1 MTLDQNIFREMEKR
15 VGREHLSKRLSRQVQ
30 HSAIQFGD
38 SGFKFHLEH
47 FEPVFSVLRIMLKC
61 LGLLERGMKNAMDYR
76 VEEIT
81 VALGNLPKS
90 FKNFRILQL
99 SDVHLDGILDQGE
112 TLRERIAG
120 LQFDLCVIT
129 GDFRFLTF
137 YDYEKAVKNMEQLVD
152 SLRCEYGILGI
163 LGNHDFIEMVPLLE
177 AMGIRLLLNE
187 AVSIQREDEAMWIAG
202 TDDCHFYQV
211 DDLPKALRGIPPDG
225 FKILM
230 AHSPELLDEAAQAG
244 VNYYLS
250 GHTHGGQICLPGGI
264 PLITNAHCP
273 RKFVSGTW
281 QYDKMGGYT
290 SRGTGSSGLAVRYFC
305 PPEITLHSF
314 I

>member
-1 MTLDQNIFREMEKR
+1 MTLDQNTFGDMEKR
-15 VGREHLSKRLSRQVQ
+15 IGRRHLSKRLSRQVQ

-38 SGFKFHLEH
+38 TGFKFHLEH
-47 FEPVFSVLRIMLKC
+47 FEPVFSVLKIMLKC
-61 LGLLERGMKNAMDYR
+61 LRILDRGMKNALDYR
-76 VEEIT
+76 VEEIEIS
-81 VALGNLPKS
+81 LRNLPGN

-99 SDVHLDGILDQGE
+99 SDIHMDGIRDQGE
-112 TLRERIAG
+112 SLREKIAG
-120 LQFDLCVIT
+120 LRFDLCIIT

-137 YDYEKAVKNMEQLVD
+137 YDYEKAMADVKGLVG
-152 SLRCEYGILGI
+152 SLRCEHGILAI

-177 AMGIRLLLNE
+177 TMGIRVLLNE
-187 AVSIQREDEAMWIAG
+187 AVAIKRGDEAIWVAG

-211 DDLPKALRGIPPDG
+211 DDLSKALEGIPLDG
-225 FKILM
+225 LKILM
-230 AHSPELLDEAAQAG
+230 AHSPELLDEAARAG

-273 RKFVSGTW
+273 RKFVSGPW
-281 QYDKMGGYT
+281 QYGKMEGYT

-305 PPEITLHSF
+305 PPEITLHRL